1 MRLKT
6 ASNVVQI
13 QDNGMK
19 ANADK
24 CYFVVSTEACRMNNI
39 AKSNELQVKINKLM
53 LEIALSPRFS
63 VRFCDNS
70 LLMLK
75 TSFQVFP
82 FASKKVHGFSSDR
95 KMLKS
100 L

>member
-1 MRLKT
+1 
-6 ASNVVQI
+6 
-13 QDNGMK
+13 MK

-24 CYFVVSTEACRMNNI
+24 CRFVVSTEACRINNI
-39 AKSNELQVKINKLM
+39 AKSNELQIKINKLM
-53 LEIALSPRFS
+53 LEIAPNPRFS
-63 VRFCDNS
+63 VRFCDSS

-75 TSFQVFP
+75 MPFQVFP
-82 FASKKVHGFSSDR
+82 FASKKMHGFSSDR

>member
-1 MRLKT
+1 M
-6 ASNVVQI
+6 VQI

-24 CYFVVSTEACRMNNI
+24 CHFVVRTEACRINNI
-39 AKSNELQVKINKLM
+39 AKSNGLQININKLM
-53 LEIALSPRFS
+53 LEIAPNPRFS

-70 LLMLK
+70 PLMLK
-75 TSFQVFP
+75 MPFQVFP
-82 FASKKVHGFSSDR
+82 FANKKVHGFSSDR

>member
-1 MRLKT
+1 MKLKT

-39 AKSNELQVKINKLM
+39 AKSNEL
-53 LEIALSPRFS
+53 
-63 VRFCDNS
+63 
-70 LLMLK
+70 
-75 TSFQVFP
+75 
-82 FASKKVHGFSSDR
+82 
-95 KMLKS
+95 
-100 L
+100 